1 MKYLCCFN
9 CKNKNKITFSQRN
22 EYFSNSDNSSS
33 INDTLTEALYTEN
46 PLIISH
52 EISDVNTDVNTDVT
66 SNSPRSI
73 KVGTESDI
81 DEYVKNRK
89 YTISTDEEGW
99 SEVQSVQTTPD
110 VSEQN
115 DSSLVKAA
123 VDGRHYLYT

>member
-9 CKNKNKITFSQRN
+9 CKNKGKNRIKFSSWN
-22 EYFSNSDNSSS
+22 EYFSNSDNSSCN
-33 INDTLTEALYTEN
+33 NDTLTEALYTEN
-46 PLIISH
+46 PLIRAGI
-52 EISDVNTDVNTDVT
+52 NTDINTDVT

-73 KVGTESDI
+73 KVETESDI

-110 VSEQN
+110 VSEQK

-123 VDGRHYLYT
+123 VDGRQYLYT